1 VRERTGREQAL
12 TYKVMVLTGSAR
24 GRPLDLTM
32 PARHGEN
39 VYTDPMLLDVAGQ
52 SKCCL
57 SWGRKEQL
65 LRR

>member
-1 VRERTGREQAL
+1 
-12 TYKVMVLTGSAR
+12 MVLTGSAR